1 MKIRIFLYPIFT
13 ACILQF
19 TGCVFQE
26 VQETLY
32 LGDVKIKAPITTP
45 PMHLN
50 VNSQPGDITFSPRFT
65 AVNKENMLAS
75 SSEMFTGTFVYPDGT
90 TYETS
95 NKNIEWNYSQYSF
108 GLDADIKLSNSF
120 AFFGGFTISNDN
132 INGWNI
138 GLGLF
143 SSMTEPIVRLDLGL
157 NIQKYSYDA
166 ITVLDQ
172 TVTDFWGHETRN
184 RYIYRDIDEVVNT
197 NPFLTITFNSNND
210 STLINYFFNVGYFLQ
225 QLMDFSPSDSNYDS
239 GTVTTTT
246 DTRPDC
252 MTGFLYVNPGISLR
266 LTDQLRIVLC
276 AKFLKETILQ
286 LDSGGIIIVPGLQ
299 MDFTL

>member
-1 MKIRIFLYPIFT
+1 MKIKTSLYLVI
-13 ACILQF
+13 AVCVLQL
-19 TGCVFQE
+19 TGCAYQE
-26 VQETLY
+26 VEETLY

-45 PMHLN
+45 PLHLN

-65 AVNKENMLAS
+65 AVNKENMPAS

-95 NKNIEWNYSQYSF
+95 NKNIDWNFSQYSF
-108 GLDADIKLSNSF
+108 GLDADLKLSNSF
-120 AFFGGFTISNDN
+120 SLFGGFIISNDN

-138 GLGLF
+138 GLGIFNSKTDL
-143 SSMTEPIVRLDLGL
+143 IVRLDLGL
-157 NIQKYSYDA
+157 NIQKYNYDA
-166 ITVLDQ
+166 ITVVDQ
-172 TVTDFWGHETRN
+172 TITDFWGHKTN
-184 RYIYRDIDEVVNT
+184 KRYIYRDIDEVMNA
-197 NPFLTITFNSNND
+197 NPFLTLTFNSNND
-210 STLINYFFNVGYFLQ
+210 STLLNYFFNMGYFLQ
-225 QLMDFSPSDSNYDS
+225 QLLDFSPRDDIYDS

-246 DTRPDC
+246 DLRPDC
-252 MTGFLYVNPGISLR
+252 MAGFLYVNPGISFS
-266 LTDQLRIVLC
+266 LTNQLRIVLC